1 MTQLGIHHIDN
12 LNYLFGVP
20 RRVVAIGRQGAPRVS
35 NTMVVGALLEFD
47 DVIGFLGTDWL
58 TPGAFTMDLYA
69 TEARLRYE
77 LDFSWWSN
85 SADTDAHSRLI
96 KVDFASLGEDHD
108 ARVLSERTVH
118 LDARDH
124 LRDEI
129 DEFALA
135 IRGLADVEVTLETA
149 VANVAVLRATL
160 RALEQGRSVE
170 IAETLSELA

>member
-1 MTQLGIHHIDN
+1 
-12 LNYLFGVP
+12 
-20 RRVVAIGRQGAPRVS
+20 
-35 NTMVVGALLEFD
+35 
-47 DVIGFLGTDWL
+47 
-58 TPGAFTMDLYA
+58 
-69 TEARLRYE
+69 
-77 LDFSWWSN
+77 
-85 SADTDAHSRLI
+85 
-96 KVDFASLGEDHD
+96 
-108 ARVLSERTVH
+108 VLSERTVH

-124 LRDEI
+124 LREEI

>member
-1 MTQLGIHHIDN
+1 M
-12 LNYLFGVP
+12 
-20 RRVVAIGRQGAPRVS
+20 
-35 NTMVVGALLEFD
+35 
-47 DVIGFLGTDWL
+47 
-58 TPGAFTMDLYA
+58 
-69 TEARLRYE
+69 
-77 LDFSWWSN
+77 
-85 SADTDAHSRLI
+85 
-96 KVDFASLGEDHD
+96 
-108 ARVLSERTVH
+108 LSERTVH

-124 LRDEI
+124 LREEI